1 MLADLV
7 QKNQTI
13 IQELQTKVKE
23 TESEYEDKL
32 NETQT
37 NFKVQLEYLESENR
51 VLKELQDKKM
61 TSEKDRANFHKTL
74 RNLLLEEI
82 QRIEKEQA
90 EKDHNMAEWRDHL
103 LEEVKKEKEDMME
116 RQQEL
121 EETNKE
127 FQNQQSE
134 SNQNSS
140 QSSSEL
146 QARVDYLTNNK
157 KSLEQKVDELTKQIN
172 SLQGSLVFKR
182 QQSTT
187 DETKWES
194 EKDDLYKSLNSVS
207 EILEEKERL
216 HGQQLKSVEDG
227 YKTSIEV
234 LDRRIK
240 MVNDEKR
247 QLDKLLN
254 YEKGDMNA
262 TLDECN
268 TQINQLRD
276 TNTYLISLFDN
287 REKQAAME
295 IERMRDEVG
304 SLQMFFDNREVNYV
318 QETRKYADNVKKL
331 HTLLERAHERMEE
344 GWDPMKSV
352 SEALRKQVDTLQ
364 IQLQQKEGESEK
376 LRAEVIN
383 AQNSQRKE
391 ITTTVT
397 HFKHYLNNLEI
408 EEEETEM
415 KYKNFLN
422 ERMEND
428 KITSERELDDLN
440 KINDSLSEIND
451 LRFRI
456 RELEANNK
464 EKEYNEAN
472 TKLVKTEAELT
483 HAKQNLVNY
492 IQSLNTLEDKMKNKL
507 EANNVS
513 MDENDEILRLK
524 MENVRLNEENSSLLN
539 SKQFTEEDL
548 NDRIEE
554 LNKKLFIKTEECEE
568 LQTKY
573 SNLLNS
579 LNGEREEEIKSWLRR
594 QDLIK
599 RTVEEL
605 RIQLEKSRDKRTSAL
620 AMKDQE
626 SKLVSDEVKLLRIEG
641 NKLQK
646 FWDNQ
651 FNDWVKEK
659 RTYQDEIESLRNTI
673 DTVEEYYGE
682 VTELRKEEN
691 DLLAEQRHILREK
704 EDFYVKLANEKI
716 EIESTTKEMRDREA
730 ANKTQDTS
738 KITEMLTKDVND

>member
-276 TNTYLISLFDN
+276 TNTYLLSLFDN
-287 REKQAAME
+287 REKQAAM
-295 IERMRDEVG
+295 
-304 SLQMFFDNREVNYV
+304 
-318 QETRKYADNVKKL
+318 
-331 HTLLERAHERMEE
+331 
-344 GWDPMKSV
+344 
-352 SEALRKQVDTLQ
+352 
-364 IQLQQKEGESEK
+364 
-376 LRAEVIN
+376 
-383 AQNSQRKE
+383 
-391 ITTTVT
+391 
-397 HFKHYLNNLEI
+397 
-408 EEEETEM
+408 
-415 KYKNFLN
+415 
-422 ERMEND
+422 
-428 KITSERELDDLN
+428 
-440 KINDSLSEIND
+440 
-451 LRFRI
+451 
-456 RELEANNK
+456 
-464 EKEYNEAN
+464 
-472 TKLVKTEAELT
+472 
-483 HAKQNLVNY
+483 
-492 IQSLNTLEDKMKNKL
+492 
-507 EANNVS
+507 
-513 MDENDEILRLK
+513 
-524 MENVRLNEENSSLLN
+524 
-539 SKQFTEEDL
+539 
-548 NDRIEE
+548 
-554 LNKKLFIKTEECEE
+554 
-568 LQTKY
+568 
-573 SNLLNS
+573 
-579 LNGEREEEIKSWLRR
+579 
-594 QDLIK
+594 
-599 RTVEEL
+599 
-605 RIQLEKSRDKRTSAL
+605 
-620 AMKDQE
+620 
-626 SKLVSDEVKLLRIEG
+626 
-641 NKLQK
+641 
-646 FWDNQ
+646 
-651 FNDWVKEK
+651 
-659 RTYQDEIESLRNTI
+659 
-673 DTVEEYYGE
+673 
-682 VTELRKEEN
+682 
-691 DLLAEQRHILREK
+691 
-704 EDFYVKLANEKI
+704 
-716 EIESTTKEMRDREA
+716 
-730 ANKTQDTS
+730 
-738 KITEMLTKDVND
+738 